1 MRQAQTLQE
10 TMLRQIQ
17 ETLLIQAQQIQGIQ
31 MRELLIQ
38 ALFPRKAERLRLR
51 EQQIPQAL
59 LMSSFPIQMKQELFI
74 ETLTVSRW

>member
-38 ALFPRKAERLRLR
+38 ALIPRTAESLLLK
-51 EQQIPQAL
+51 EQQILQAL
-59 LMSSFPIQMKQELFI
+59 QKNSFPIQMKQELFI